1 MISEI
6 ILYSNGY
13 LAARECSK
21 KIVQCYKLCS
31 EQLSSQDHYDY
42 GEHMKGRDSG
52 RGRET
57 EGERVNMTWSPGLD
71 QTQPFTPIMSP
82 YPINDARPR

>member
-42 GEHMKGRDSG
+42 GKKLAVLDIQRAVTAPSLGQSPVALVFM
-52 RGRET
+52 
-57 EGERVNMTWSPGLD
+57 MTPLNILLL
-71 QTQPFTPIMSP
+71 QACVP
-82 YPINDARPR
+82 